1 MSYFFPNEL
10 RGRARYIGRIG
21 GPYGVHFFEQMLRR
35 IQLDRMED
43 VAVLLLSLR
52 WESIPSDSRR
62 HTSITTALHD
72 QRVRLFGDQASPLIF
87 HPISDLLRVNNYN
100 ENFELADSMQWLN
113 VHQRQE
119 YFREHFEP
127 SLAILEYLGF
137 QKFIDHENIFNIV
150 YFTCKLESSFTSAQR
165 VLKFRP
171 SMGIRGDY
179 HYCLRSI
186 YPNRRYIRRFMQ
198 SLDERDM
205 TADQND
211 HLIALFCYWVY
222 QVCIWKRGQ
231 EPPDDMNV
239 VIMIVLCIHPGP
251 AG

>member
-1 MSYFFPNEL
+1 LGFGQDLATHTFRTRLSDAYVKSYFFPNEL

-35 IQLDRMED
+35 IQLDRRED

-62 HTSITTALHD
+62 HTSITTALYD
-72 QRVRLFGDQASPLIF
+72 QRVCLFGDHASPLIL
-87 HPISDLLRVNNYN
+87 HPNSDLLRVNNYN
-100 ENFELADSMQWLN
+100 ENLELADSMQWLN
-113 VHQRQE
+113 VHQRRE
-119 YFREHFEP
+119 FFREHLEP

-137 QKFIDHENIFNIV
+137 QQFIDHGNIFDIV

-186 YPNRRYIRRFMQ
+186 YPNRRYIRR
-198 SLDERDM
+198 
-205 TADQND
+205 A
-211 HLIALFCYWVY
+211 
-222 QVCIWKRGQ
+222 
-231 EPPDDMNV
+231 EPGRKGHDGRPE
-239 VIMIVLCIHPGP
+239 
-251 AG
+251 